1 MTDMTAFSLKGK
13 KAIVTGAAGLRGIG
27 RATALTLAGAG
38 ADVAICDVNIKGE
51 DFDLEGTAE
60 AIRSLGQRGL
70 AAKVDIVRKDDIYQ
84 FVGEVVSNWGSIDI
98 LVNNVGIAA
107 KESFF
112 DDNDERWDTIMDV
125 NLRGCYW
132 FTKAT
137 ARVMKEHGRGT
148 IVNVTSAAGLRVVPG
163 QFVYGI
169 SKAGIIQMTRWLGHD
184 LGRYNIRVNA
194 VAPAATVT
202 DMKRHFLDGK
212 VEESRE
218 EMDRQMDQ
226 VCERIPLGR
235 RGLPDEIA
243 KVILFFASDAA
254 SYVTGQTLVVDGGLL
269 LAG

>member
-1 MTDMTAFSLKGK
+1 MDMTAFSLKGK
-13 KAIVTGAAGLRGIG
+13 TAIVTGAAGLRGIG
-27 RATALTLAGAG
+27 RATALTLANAG
-38 ADVAICDVNIKGE
+38 ADVAVCDVNTEGE
-51 DFDLEGTAE
+51 DFDLQGTAE
-60 AIRSLGQRGL
+60 AVRSIGQRSLSG
-70 AAKVDIVRKDDIYQ
+70 KVEVAIKDEINH
-84 FVGEVVSNWGSIDI
+84 FVEEVVSCWGAVDI
-98 LVNNVGIAA
+98 LINNVGVAA

-112 DDNDERWDTIMDV
+112 EDDDTRWDTIMDV

-132 FTKAT
+132 FTKAA
-137 ARVMKEHGRGT
+137 ARVMKERRCGA

-163 QFVYGI
+163 QFIYGI

-218 EMDRQMDQ
+218 AMDRQMDQ

-243 KVILFFASDAA
+243 SVIMFFASDAA